1 MPSTI
6 SYTNT
11 PNSSNIYEA
20 KILAKTNMRLGN
32 DGLVITNISRL
43 LKNKIIK

>member
-1 MPSTI
+1 MLQL
-6 SYTNT
+6 SYIKY

-20 KILAKTNMRLGN
+20 KIWRKTNMRLGN